1 VIVHRLRAVAW
12 RNLAPLA
19 LEPGPRASVFFG
31 HNGQGKTN
39 LLEAAHYLVEFRSF
53 RSKTPAELVQWRAP
67 AAQLAAEVTA
77 GGLQRRI
84 DIELGGPAAAAAGKP
99 ARKRVAVDGKG
110 VRRNAPQLRGLGV
123 VIFVPDDLLLPKAA
137 PAARR
142 SFLDRAAY
150 NVDRLFYAE
159 AVAYQKV
166 VRSRNALLRR
176 GAASPTLLAT
186 YDEELARTGARLV
199 MRRRAITAALAPR
212 VRALFV
218 ALHADIELVIS
229 YRSHALV
236 AGAASEADVH
246 QALMQGLARDR
257 DVDLRRGFTGFGPH
271 GDDLDITLGGR
282 PAREHGSQGQLRSLV
297 LALKLAELEN
307 LSEALGEPPLLLLD
321 DVASELDEIR
331 RGRLYERIT
340 GLPGQTFIT
349 VTDRHLIPALPGRT
363 DFEVALGAV
372 TQAP

>member
-1 VIVHRLRAVAW
+1 VIVHRLRAIAW

-19 LEPGPRASVFFG
+19 VEPGPRASVFFG

-67 AAQLAAEVTA
+67 AAQLGAEVTA

-84 DIELGGPAAAAAGKP
+84 DIDLAGPAATGG
-99 ARKRVAVDGKG
+99 RKQVRLDGKG
-110 VRRNAPQLRGLGV
+110 VRRHSPQLRGLGV
-123 VIFVPDDLLLPKAA
+123 VIFVPDDLLLPKSA
-137 PAARR
+137 PSARR

-150 NVDRLFYAE
+150 NVDRVFYAE
-159 AVAYQKV
+159 AVAHQKV
-166 VRSRNALLRR
+166 LRSRNAVLRR

-199 MRRRAITAALAPR
+199 MRRRAIVGALAPR

-218 ALHADIELVIS
+218 ALHADIELSIS
-229 YRSHALV
+229 YRSHPSV
-236 AGAASEADVH
+236 AAAVSEADVH

-271 GDDLDITLGGR
+271 GDDLDIALGGR
-282 PAREHGSQGQLRSLV
+282 LAREHGSQGQLRSLV
-297 LALKLAELEN
+297 LALKLAELDN

-321 DVASELDEIR
+321 DVASELDEVR
-331 RGRLYERIT
+331 RAKLYETIT

-363 DFEVALGAV
+363 DFEVASGIVTPAGAL
-372 TQAP
+372 